1 MPIIKANS
9 YKKNPQSHSAE
20 HQDIPHRITR
30 PSKLQATIIK
40 LNHCTMSPPNELKQP
55 CICYTQCIVTG
66 YHPHNHLSKRPAPP
80 GSANHS
86 PIHTQSKRQQRQVE
100 HLWPNSEES
109 AMHTVQHFRLGVSI
123 ETVPSDNHAS
133 QPSHRSRFAY
143 RLMRLPSLYNRRTL
157 RHTAKRQDVPAPQL
171 ACPAEHSMPLNK
183 RQSWHVL
190 ARELA
195 QPHEITH
202 RLHPASNNIPVPNK
216 ITGQLLRAIRKP
228 SSAFVARTAHS
239 AF

>member
-1 MPIIKANS
+1 MVQIIKANI
-9 YKKNPQSHSAE
+9 YKRNPQLHSAE
-20 HQDIPHRITR
+20 HHDIPHRIAR

-40 LNHCTMSPPNELKQP
+40 LNHCTTAPPNELKQP
-55 CICYTQCIVTG
+55 CIRYTQCIVTG

-109 AMHTVQHFRLGVSI
+109 AMHTVQHFRLGLSI
-123 ETVPSDNHAS
+123 ETAPSDNHAS

-157 RHTAKRQDVPAPQL
+157 RDTAKRQVVPT
-171 ACPAEHSMPLNK
+171 
-183 RQSWHVL
+183 R
-190 ARELA
+190 
-195 QPHEITH
+195 
-202 RLHPASNNIPVPNK
+202 
-216 ITGQLLRAIRKP
+216 
-228 SSAFVARTAHS
+228 
-239 AF
+239 